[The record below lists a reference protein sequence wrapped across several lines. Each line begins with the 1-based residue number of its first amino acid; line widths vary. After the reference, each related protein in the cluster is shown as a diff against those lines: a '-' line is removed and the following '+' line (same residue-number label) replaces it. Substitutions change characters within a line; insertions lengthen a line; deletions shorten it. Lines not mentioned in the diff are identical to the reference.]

1 MIITLLE
8 HEACEVSERMTE
20 WSDLNLL
27 CEWRGEFLLV
37 PGFYSEAIIVT
48 QLRLIRP
55 IKSCHSQE
63 PGVNIVS
70 VMEGGD
76 LLIYVHRQPDSSV
89 QNIKLL

>member
-27 CEWRGEFLLV
+27 CEWRGEFL

-48 QLRLIRP
+48 QLRLISP
-55 IKSCHSQE
+55 IKLCHSQE
-63 PGVNIVS
+63 PGVNIVC
-70 VMEGGD
+70 VMAGGD
-76 LLIYVHRQPDSSV
+76 LLNYVHRQPDSSV